1 VVGTLEIAVWTAARR
16 FGLPGVLALWL
27 LASLLLLGFYAWRLS
42 QVSPWPLPPR
52 MVFVGAFAVLLA
64 FGLAAR
70 SIWRSVQTY
79 PPTPLPPLPVALKAA
94 GFWVL
99 GFVGGLL
106 PLLVMDI
113 INLAAV

>member
-1 VVGTLEIAVWTAARR
+1 
-16 FGLPGVLALWL
+16 
-27 LASLLLLGFYAWRLS
+27 
-42 QVSPWPLPPR
+42 
-52 MVFVGAFAVLLA
+52 
-64 FGLAAR
+64 
-70 SIWRSVQTY
+70 
-79 PPTPLPPLPVALKAA
+79 LKAA